1 MTPFPSPLPTTILV
15 NTPVIRVP
23 LVLRNL
29 TASNSSNSNSSTAG
43 PPPLN
48 DPVKLQAWKEGLAL
62 LMANILQLPA
72 SNVRISL
79 VEAIFSSRRLGGLE
93 SSASTTSLR
102 EPAAVAAAAPAHAGG
117 RSLAGTIVGYRILFD
132 VDQSA
137 AANSTVLTAVRN
149 SGIGNGSVAGALEA
163 VVQGDQAAATAAG
176 IAPRAFV
183 DSLILA
189 LDSGTPIDGEFGTIT
204 TPTVPVPVVIFE
216 RPSHSP
222 RPVAA
227 PVSADDSSVVLGAAI
242 GGAVGGLLLVGGVLV
257 YLKMTGVIGRG
268 GAAAAAARGGAGLFG
283 GPFKGFDG
291 LFASK
296 ATSTAGG
303 DAVAMFAAVNPM
315 AAAAS
320 ASGPRRAG
328 MAHVLNAHG
337 AGIQGRPGAPR
348 LPGKT
353 DAAPASAVPPTAGP
367 SGAASSSGSGAPQG
381 SLLSLAA
388 LPAPAAASFPAGSSR
403 ARTNGGVRKLFVS
416 DPQPISIMGGV
427 GGAGA
432 DGGPTPAADNGR
444 RW

>member
-1 MTPFPSPLPTTILV
+1 
-15 NTPVIRVP
+15 
-23 LVLRNL
+23 
-29 TASNSSNSNSSTAG
+29 
-43 PPPLN
+43 
-48 DPVKLQAWKEGLAL
+48 
-62 LMANILQLPA
+62 MANILQLPP
-72 SNVRISL
+72 STVRISL

-102 EPAAVAAAAPAHAGG
+102 EPVAAAPAHAGG
-117 RSLAGTIVGYRILFD
+117 RSLAGTIIGYRILFD

-163 VVQGDQAAATAAG
+163 VVQGDEDAATAAG
-176 IAPRAFV
+176 IARGAFV
-183 DSLILA
+183 TSLILA

-227 PVSADDSSVVLGAAI
+227 PVAAADDSSVVLGAAI

-268 GAAAAAARGGAGLFG
+268 GAAAAAARGGAGLVG

-353 DAAPASAVPPTAGP
+353 DAAPASSSAAPPAAGP
-367 SGAASSSGSGAPQG
+367 SGAASSSGSGAPLG
-381 SLLSLAA
+381 SPLSLAA
-388 LPAPAAASFPAGSSR
+388 LPAPTAASFPAGSSR

-416 DPQPISIMGGV
+416 DPQPISTM

-432 DGGPTPAADNGR
+432 DGGPTTAADNGR

>member
-15 NTPVIRVP
+15 NTPVIRIP

-48 DPVKLQAWKEGLAL
+48 DPIKLQAWKEGLAL
-62 LMANILQLPA
+62 IMAELLQLPP
-72 SNVRISL
+72 STVRISL

-102 EPAAVAAAAPAHAGG
+102 EPVAAAPAHAGG
-117 RSLAGTIVGYRILFD
+117 RSLAGTIIGYRILFD

-163 VVQGDQAAATAAG
+163 IVQGDQAAATAAG
-176 IAPRAFV
+176 IAPGAFV
-183 DSLILA
+183 TSLVLA
-189 LDSGTPIDGEFGTIT
+189 LDSGTPLDGEFGTIT
-204 TPTVPVPVVIFE
+204 TPTVPVPVVTFV

-227 PVSADDSSVVLGAAI
+227 PVSAADDSSVVLGAAI

-268 GAAAAAARGGAGLFG
+268 GAAAAAARGGAGLVG

-315 AAAAS
+315 AA

-353 DAAPASAVPPTAGP
+353 DAAPASSAAAAPPTAGP
-367 SGAASSSGSGAPQG
+367 SGAASSSRVSGAPLG
-381 SLLSLAA
+381 SPLSLAA

-416 DPQPISIMGGV
+416 DPQPISTL